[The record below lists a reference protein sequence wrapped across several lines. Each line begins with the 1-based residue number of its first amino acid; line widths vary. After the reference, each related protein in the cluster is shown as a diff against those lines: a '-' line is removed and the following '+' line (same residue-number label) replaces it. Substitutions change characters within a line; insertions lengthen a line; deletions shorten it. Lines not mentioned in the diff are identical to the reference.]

1 MLHTVVSYL
10 RMVLPFIYIIST
22 WRFADWRNWR
32 KYYPTILF
40 IISVD
45 FFISVLMYEYPLWT
59 FRGSLIITNH
69 TIADFFLTFIIFPNL
84 TLLYL
89 SLYPYQSHLPKQALY
104 IGSWFIFETIMEY
117 LFMNA
122 KLITYHHGWHF
133 GWSCVVWLFLFIGL
147 RLHYTRPLWAWLLC
161 FVCTSFLILYFHIPV
176 TKFR

>member
-10 RMVLPFIYIIST
+10 RMVLPFIYIICT

-69 TIADFFLTFIIFPNL
+69 TIADFFLTFIMFPNL

-104 IGSWFIFETIMEY
+104 IGSWFIFEVMMEY
-117 LFMNA
+117 LFRSAN
-122 KLITYHHGWHF
+122 LISYTHGWNY

-147 RLHYTRPLWAWLLC
+147 RLHHTRPLWAWVRFALC
-161 FVCTSFLILYFHIPV
+161 VLRF
-176 TKFR
+176 